1 MNNDFERVALPS
13 AHLPYKVPRLLNDTD
28 RRPVLR
34 MTKNNLDARSQ
45 IQDGVQTPEACYR
58 MDLQRPDFQYDPGQ
72 EHAVKLL
79 QCLYDELL
87 SAKPKEKSEVFLPM
101 PKAKGLFA
109 KIKRTKPV
117 SVAQSTPSVVKGLYL
132 WGGVGRGKTY
142 LMDTFYKCLPG
153 ERKLRIHFHRFM
165 RRVHKELKFL
175 QGKPDPLKIIG
186 RQFAS
191 DVDVICFDEFF
202 VTDITDAM
210 LLGGVLNALFAE
222 GVVLVATSNIPP
234 QDLYKDGLQRDR
246 FLPAIALLIKNQV
259 IYNLDGGVDYRL
271 RALERAEIYHFPLD
285 DEAALSLQQSFQ
297 EIAGGAGVLGETIE
311 IESREIATL
320 RHAEG
325 VLWCDF
331 AALCDGP
338 RSQNDYIELAH
349 VFSTV
354 LVSNVPQFDGRQ
366 DDQARRFINMVD
378 EFYDRNVK
386 LILSAAV
393 AVEDLYIDGRL
404 RFEFRRT
411 QSRLLEMQSR
421 EYLERAHLP

>member
-1 MNNDFERVALPS
+1 
-13 AHLPYKVPRLLNDTD
+13 
-28 RRPVLR
+28 
-34 MTKNNLDARSQ
+34 MTKQHPDMSGQTRSDA
-45 IQDGVQTPEACYR
+45 QTPEACYR
-58 MDLQRPDFQYDPGQ
+58 RDLQRADFQYDPGQ

-79 QCLYDELL
+79 QGLFDELQN
-87 SAKPKEKSEVFLPM
+87 AEPKKKREVFLSP

-109 KIKRTKPV
+109 KIKWKGLDP
-117 SVAQSTPSVVKGLYL
+117 VAQSTPSLVKGLYL

-165 RRVHKELKFL
+165 RRIHKELTSL
-175 QGKPDPLKIIG
+175 QGQPNPLKIIG
-186 RQFAS
+186 RQFAKE
-191 DVDVICFDEFF
+191 VDVLCFDEFF

-210 LLGGVLNALFAE
+210 ILGGVLEALFAE

-234 QDLYKDGLQRDR
+234 QDLYKEGLQRDR
-246 FLPAIALLIKNQV
+246 FLPAIALLLKHQAV
-259 IYNLDGGVDYRL
+259 YNLDGGIDYRL
-271 RALERAEIYHFPLD
+271 RTLVRAEIYHFPLD
-285 DEAALSLQQSFQ
+285 DEAMLSLQQSFQ
-297 EIAGGAGVLGETIE
+297 KIAGGVGVIGETLE
-311 IESREIATL
+311 IESREITTL
-320 RHAEG
+320 RYAEG

-338 RSQNDYIELAH
+338 RSQNDYIELARI
-349 VFSTV
+349 FSTV

-393 AVEDLYIDGRL
+393 AVEELYTNGRL
-404 RFEFRRT
+404 EFEFRRT
-411 QSRLLEMQSR
+411 QSRLLEMQSH
-421 EYLERAHLP
+421 EYLERPHLP